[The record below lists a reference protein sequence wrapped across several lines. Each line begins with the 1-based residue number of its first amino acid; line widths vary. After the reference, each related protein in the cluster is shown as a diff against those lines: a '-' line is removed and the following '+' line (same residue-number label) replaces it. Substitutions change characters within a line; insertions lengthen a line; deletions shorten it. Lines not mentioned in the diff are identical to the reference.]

1 MLAHILYSK
10 YVQVVPFYRQEKDY
24 ATCSAKLSR
33 QTMSNWVIWAVV
45 NKAKSVFDLMKE
57 KLISQLLST
66 QMKLWYINWKEKLK
80 PIQECRCTAQIVL
93 LTDTLR
99 FLNILLQETEIMQ
112 QNFLEIVRGI
122 LSVMDMTAITSCK
135 RSQDVDVGRM
145 RGESV
150 LRLYPQTR
158 SLFPNQQL
166 QMV

>member
-10 YVQVVPFYRQEKDY
+10 YVQVVPLYRQEKDY
-24 ATCSAKLSR
+24 AACGAKLSR

-45 NKAKSVFDLMKE
+45 NKAKSVFDLM
-57 KLISQLLST
+57 
-66 QMKLWYINWKEKLK
+66 KEKLK

-150 LRLYPQTR
+150 SRLYPQTK
-158 SLFPNQQL
+158 SLFPHQQL
-166 QMV
+166 QRV